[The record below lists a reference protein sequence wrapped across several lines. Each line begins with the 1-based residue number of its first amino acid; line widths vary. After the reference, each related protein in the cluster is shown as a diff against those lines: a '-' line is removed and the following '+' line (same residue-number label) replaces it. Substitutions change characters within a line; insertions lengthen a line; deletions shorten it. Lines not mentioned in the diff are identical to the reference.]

1 VNPHTPAGL
10 QGAYAA
16 LRSIE
21 IPDYR
26 TPEQALAVWEL
37 LSEMAERIRACYE
50 IPLVEL
56 IRADLQHEYDE
67 NRHQPDLFDPD
78 DSIPF

>member
-1 VNPHTPAGL
+1 MKPPLTGL
-10 QGAYAA
+10 SGAYAA
-16 LRSIE
+16 LRTAE
-21 IPDYR
+21 IPEYW

-37 LSEMAERIRACYE
+37 LNEVADRIWARYE

-56 IRADLQHEYDE
+56 IRADRQPEDL
-67 NRHQPDLFDPD
+67 NSQPDLFDPD

>member
-1 VNPHTPAGL
+1 MNPHAPAGL

-16 LRSIE
+16 LRTIE
-21 IPDYR
+21 IPDYW

-37 LSEMAERIRACYE
+37 LNELTDRIWLRYE
-50 IPLVEL
+50 GPMVEL
-56 IRADLQHEYDE
+56 IHADLQHDYDE

>member
-1 VNPHTPAGL
+1 MKLPPTGL
-10 QGAYAA
+10 SGAYAA
-16 LRSIE
+16 LQTIE
-21 IPDYR
+21 IPDYW

-37 LSEMAERIRACYE
+37 LNDMADRIWARYE

-56 IRADLQHEYDE
+56 IRADLEHEHSDY
-67 NRHQPDLFDPD
+67 NQPDLFDPD